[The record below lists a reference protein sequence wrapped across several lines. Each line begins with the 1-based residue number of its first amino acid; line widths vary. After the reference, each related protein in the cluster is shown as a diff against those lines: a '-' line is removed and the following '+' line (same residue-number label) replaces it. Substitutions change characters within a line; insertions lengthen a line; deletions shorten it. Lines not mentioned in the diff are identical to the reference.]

1 MAVFFYLKERNMK
14 ETKQYIPYVVSA
26 DTGLLISKWGEE
38 KGLVTPSS
46 NFYQEMLVD
55 LKDKLRDSFDEV
67 EIIPESELK
76 EGINQLV
83 REANY
88 PVVSLDRTYI
98 DEAQPNLMGY
108 LDATRTVDTNLQGT
122 GLKSRLRENSL
133 SQQIY
138 RLAQIADG
146 KPITLIDDV
155 IFEGKTLL
163 EIIEKFRDQGV
174 NIGKV
179 LTGIAIQEGI
189 DLLEAN
195 GISVATVVKPYKQV
209 IDEICERDFRVG
221 APYSGRTIV
230 NGKTTMGAPYLQP
243 FGKPEQ
249 WASIPSDQSLDFSLF
264 CLYQSLQM
272 WLEVERLSGQ
282 NISTDQIPR
291 QTLGL
296 PQNDSITEALSISID
311 QLKGNQS

>member
-1 MAVFFYLKERNMK
+1 MK
-14 ETKQYIPYVVSA
+14 EIKQYKPYIVSA
-26 DTGLLISKWGEE
+26 DTGLLMNKWGERN
-38 KGLVTPSS
+38 GLITPGSS
-46 NFYQEMLVD
+46 FYQEMLVD
-55 LKDKLRDSFDEV
+55 LKEKLRDSFDEIKV
-67 EIIPESELK
+67 IPESELQ
-76 EGINQLV
+76 EGMNQLV
-83 REANY
+83 REAAF
-88 PVVSLDRTYI
+88 PVISLDRTYV
-98 DEAQPNLMGY
+98 DESQPNLMGY
-108 LDATRTVDTNLQGT
+108 LDATRTVDTNLQST
-122 GLKSRLRENSL
+122 GLRSRLRENSL
-133 SQQIY
+133 QQQIY
-138 RLAQIADG
+138 RLAQGADG
-146 KPITLIDDV
+146 RTITLIDDV

-174 NIGKV
+174 NIDQV

-195 GISVATVVKPYKQV
+195 GISVKTVVDPYDQV

-221 APYSGRTIV
+221 APYSGRTII

-249 WASIPSDQSLDFSLF
+249 WASIPKDNALDFSLF

-272 WLEVERLSGQ
+272 WLEVERVSGQ

-296 PQNDSITEALSISID
+296 PQSDSVTEALTISIE
-311 QLKGNQS
+311 QLKGNKS